1 MIQLTI
7 DMPEGA
13 LSSLRQDPDNFVRE
27 LRLAAAIKWYEIR
40 RISQSRA
47 AEIAGISRS
56 EFITAL
62 GQFGVSPFQYDANEI
77 IEEAKRA

>member
-1 MIQLTI
+1 MVQLTI

-13 LSSLRQDPDNFVRE
+13 LAALRQDPRQFARE
-27 LRLAAAIKWYEIR
+27 LRMAAAVKWYEMR
-40 RISQSRA
+40 RISQGRA

-62 GQFGVSPFQYDANEI
+62 SQFGVSPFQEEATEI
-77 IEEAKRA
+77 IEAAERA